1 MNIHPNFRVSWLLFA
16 VPFISTLGIS
26 TASSQAATFASST
39 TLVNLTNFSANA
51 ESSLVSV
58 DAAALAISPVGSTID
73 LDTLDDVSAE
83 ESIAAEAA
91 NGDVVATA
99 DFNTVAFF
107 PSDTSGNNSSFVS
120 SEIDNEALGVGG
132 DYLAKSNTESTVLA
146 NFFLNPDA
154 GESETFSFDFNV
166 FWGLETFA
174 SQATEF
180 SSATADVSLSVCGRT
195 SLDENPLFCDSL
207 STFGSLDNSGTTTAF
222 AFQNSD
228 PFSIDVLS
236 NPMISGDTNFQQ
248 ADFFALGSYQ
258 REFDTPIY
266 LTLTEVQRS
275 EAIVS
280 TPEPSTTIAFFSFSA
295 VIMALKK
302 KKK

>member
-1 MNIHPNFRVSWLLFA
+1 MNIHPNFRVSWLLFT
-16 VPFISTLGIS
+16 VPFVSTLGIS
-26 TASSQAATFASST
+26 IAPSQAATFASST

-58 DAAALAISPVGSTID
+58 DAAARAISPVGSTVD
-73 LDTLDDVSAE
+73 LDTLDDFSGE

-91 NGDVVATA
+91 NGDVIATA
-99 DFNTVAFF
+99 DFSTIAFF
-107 PSDTSGNNSSFVS
+107 PSETSGNNSSLVS
-120 SEIDNEALGVGG
+120 SEIDNEALGRGG
-132 DYLAKSNTESTVLA
+132 DYLGKSNTESTVLA

-154 GESETFSFDFNV
+154 GESEIFSFDFNI
-166 FWGLETFA
+166 FFGLETFA
-174 SQATEF
+174 SQDTEF
-180 SSATADVSLSVCGRT
+180 SSSTADVSLSVCGRA

-207 STFGSLDNSGTTTAF
+207 STFGSLSNVGTTTAF
-222 AFQNSD
+222 AFQNSA
-228 PFSIDVLS
+228 PFSIDVLNNSVVS
-236 NPMISGDTNFQQ
+236 NDSNFQQ

-266 LTLTEVQRS
+266 LTLTEVQYS